1 MTWAHPS
8 DDLLQAFMAG
18 EPGSAAEDEWVRLAE
33 HLDECPECA
42 ARAAAFDP
50 MLHAY
55 ASSVDACVPEGLVD
69 DVFSA
74 LSSPARP
81 APIPH
86 RGTILMA
93 GVLLASAAAVLVL
106 AGAPGDFLIGLL
118 TLAGALLA
126 TTASLGAG
134 LSSPVATAT
143 FVAGVGLAASVV
155 TVRKANQ
162 GRRAA

>member
-8 DDLLQAFMAG
+8 DDLLRAFMTG
-18 EPGSAAEDEWVRLAE
+18 EPGDTTEDEWVRLAE
-33 HLDECPECA
+33 HLDDCPDCA
-42 ARAAAFDP
+42 ARASVFDP
-50 MLHAY
+50 MSLAY
-55 ASSVDACVPEGLVD
+55 ASAVDEPVPEGLVD

-74 LSSPARP
+74 LASPRRSAS
-81 APIPH
+81 IPH
-86 RGTILMA
+86 RRTILMA
-93 GVLLASAAAVLVL
+93 GGLLASAAAVLVL

-118 TLAGALLA
+118 TLGGALLA
-126 TTASLGAG
+126 TTVSLGAG